1 MDKKRFAAVG
11 AAAAGIT
18 ALIVSWTTSPGV
30 FGAAWGIAQQTAFM
44 AAGIRLPESP
54 VQPGNS
60 SQPENAEPD
69 ASSGGAAGEDEAPQG
84 NADYS
89 REAYPPSSEAA
100 GTDKPETSPDTLSE
114 PSLSSEETAP
124 EGQQTARVISRNIT
138 EFDEGLDYTAA
149 GEKSGVI
156 YRKHYAGYS
165 GDDYINLPGGGLL
178 WNCTNDSP
186 EKVTGA
192 AGELPDIS
200 IELNSPEPQVL
211 IVHTHTTESYEPYQ
225 RSYYDAKFPF
235 RTRDSSRNMVRVG
248 EVLAQRLAENGISVL
263 HDGTIH
269 DYPAYTGAYDR
280 SEATIRAALED
291 YPSIKVIIDL
301 HRDAISNPDGS
312 RTAPTAIINGRN
324 AAQFMIISGCDDGRF
339 GNMPDYLENLKLA
352 CLIQGSAEE
361 LYPGLA
367 RPILFDYRNYNQH
380 ISTGSLL
387 IELGSHANSLDE
399 AVYSAELLGDSI
411 SAALERI
418 GNAE

>member
-1 MDKKRFAAVG
+1 MDIKKFAAAG

-30 FGAAWGIAQQTAFM
+30 FGTAWGIAQQTAFL
-44 AAGIRLPESP
+44 AAGIRLPDTSAQSENSP
-54 VQPGNS
+54 QT
-60 SQPENAEPD
+60 ENAETD
-69 ASSGGAAGEDEAPQG
+69 TSYGGVSGKIGFPRE
-84 NADYS
+84 NADQS
-89 REAYPPSSEAA
+89 RESYSPSSEAA
-100 GTDKPETSPDTLSE
+100 ETDKPEADDIASQPAQ
-114 PSLSSEETAP
+114 PSEETAP
-124 EGQQTARVISRNIT
+124 DIQQTARVISRNIT

-156 YRKHYAGYS
+156 YRKHYTGYS
-165 GDDYINLPGGGLL
+165 GDDYITLPGGGLL
-178 WNCTNDSP
+178 WNCTDDSP

-200 IELNSPEPQVL
+200 VELNSPEPQVL

-235 RTRDSSRNMVRVG
+235 RTRDPSRNMVRVG
-248 EVLAQRLAENGISVL
+248 EVLAQRLAEHGISVL

-280 SEATIRAALED
+280 SEETIRAALEE

>member
-1 MDKKRFAAVG
+1 MDIKKFAAVG

-30 FGAAWGIAQQTAFM
+30 FGTAWGIAQQTAFM
-44 AAGIRLPESP
+44 AAGIRLPDTSAQSENSP
-54 VQPGNS
+54 QT
-60 SQPENAEPD
+60 ENAETD
-69 ASSGGAAGEDEAPQG
+69 TSSGGASGKIGFPRENGDQ
-84 NADYS
+84 S

-100 GTDKPETSPDTLSE
+100 GTDKPEAADTAYQ
-114 PSLSSEETAP
+114 PSEEAAP
-124 EGQQTARVISRNIT
+124 DIQQTARVISRNIT
-138 EFDEGLDYTAA
+138 EFDDGLDYAAA

-165 GDDYINLPGGGLL
+165 GDDYITLPGGGLL
-178 WNCTNDSP
+178 WNCTDDSP

-200 IELNSPEPQVL
+200 IELNSPDPQVL

-248 EVLAQRLAENGISVL
+248 EVLAQRLAEHGISVL

-280 SEATIRAALED
+280 SEETIRAALEE

-339 GNMPDYLENLKLA
+339 GNMPEYLENLKLA

-418 GNAE
+418 GNAEQN